1 MKTANPARP
10 GFLKRLSIAARYA
23 FGYGTTQQSHN
34 RKPRR
39 GRPYSSEDN
48 ALPPG
53 TRDKLIRDLLQ
64 AHRDNPLVWAIRRL
78 RRQDVVGRGLLPKPR
93 TGSDTLN
100 EEIEGLWREWSLA
113 PEVSGM
119 NLPQVQKHLATAPL
133 CYGDAAL
140 LLINDGTFKF
150 VTGDRVGHPDPLKA
164 EKDGIFHGIRT
175 NRHNKPVAYFIGD
188 KDAGKLVN
196 AREYPANRVLFHRK
210 DIWPGHLRGI
220 PELEVCFDELDDIDE
235 FDEIE
240 MVAAKAAA
248 SFAVFIEKERDG
260 LDLPGTSAGKEPGNA
275 LPEYINPGTIEELAV
290 GEKVSVVNPNSRPN
304 VNAVDWLVYK
314 LRKVGTPLGIP
325 VEFLLMTIG
334 NVSFSAS
341 QGMVLFYQATVEE
354 EQNTLIPTLEKLYR
368 WRLAKWIL
376 ERKIKPTRDVKIDLV
391 DWQKPA
397 FRWVNRA
404 AQVKADQVLF
414 QLGATCLDDITAP
427 LGRSAFDV
435 MERKAAEIKKA
446 QEIATRYGLENWR
459 DLVNPMPT
467 YGSAAVEPS
476 DPQN

>member
-1 MKTANPARP
+1 MKTKRP
-10 GFLKRLSIAARYA
+10 GFLQRLKIASK
-23 FGYGTTQQSHN
+23 FVLGYGTTQPSHN
-34 RKPRR
+34 RKARR
-39 GRPYSSEDN
+39 GRPYSSEDK

-53 TRDKLIRDLLQ
+53 TREKLIRDLLQ

-78 RRQDVVGRGLLPKPR
+78 RRQDTIGRGLMPEPR
-93 TGSDTLN
+93 TGSDALN
-100 EEIEGLWREWSLA
+100 EEIKGLWKEWSLA

-119 NLPQVQKHLATAPL
+119 TLPQVQKHLATAPL
-133 CYGDAAL
+133 CHGDAAL
-140 LLINDGTFKF
+140 LLLNDATIKF
-150 VTGDRVGHPDPLKA
+150 CTGDRVGHPDPVKA
-164 EKDGIFHGIRT
+164 EKDGIVHGIRT
-175 NRHNKPVAYFIGD
+175 NRHNKPVSYFIGD
-188 KDAGKLVN
+188 KLDGQLVDC
-196 AREYPANRVLFHRK
+196 REHPASNVIFHRK

-220 PELEVCFDELDDIDE
+220 PELEVVFDELDDIDE

-248 SFAVFIEKERDG
+248 SFAVFIEKQRDG
-260 LDLPGTSAGKEPGNA
+260 LDLPPNPTDDDKRPGA
-275 LPEYINPGTIEELAV
+275 LPEFIDPGRIEELAI
-290 GEKVSVVNPNSRPN
+290 GEKVSVVNPNARPN
-304 VNAVDWLVYK
+304 VNAVEWLVYK

-354 EQNTLIPTLEKLYR
+354 EQNTIIPTMERLYR
-368 WRLAKWIL
+368 WRLSHWLLDGTIQ
-376 ERKIKPTRDVKIDLV
+376 PTKKDQLHLV

-404 AQVKADQVLF
+404 AQVKADQALY
-414 QLGATCLDDITAP
+414 QMGATCLDDVTAP

-446 QEIATRYGLENWR
+446 MEIAKEKGLDDWR
-459 DLVNPMPT
+459 DLVNPIPT
-467 YGSAAVEPS
+467 FGSASIEPEK
-476 DPQN
+476 DAA